1 MMQTLAI
8 LYLLLTTNH
17 LKIVFGDRVPYFS
30 SFNLKGYGFGAETL
44 IKDYVT
50 LQNDPKASLPDSFTI
65 CSSLWVEVINSNSQV
80 FEIYKKNGSNWFML
94 NLATYNRDFNK
105 LSETLKLHYDNPM
118 TEDQEADQEN
128 FRGIPIVPQSWYHI
142 CLGVDTVS
150 GLLRI
155 VVNGEKVVSEEREYF
170 KNTTHWKPDSVAGR
184 ILVFKGFV
192 GGFWYQFRNTFSNL
206 NIFASMMS
214 LEAMITRTAGGEE
227 CSSPGDY
234 LRCLA
239 EYEMIEADMCPQLGG
254 DGMEHYWRGHSR
266 GSGHKG
272 TLSQVVKVAT

>member
-1 MMQTLAI
+1 MMQTLGI

-17 LKIVFGDRVPYFS
+17 LKIVFGDQVPYFS

-80 FEIYKKNGSNWFML
+80 FEIYKKDGSNWFML

-128 FRGIPIVPQSWYHI
+128 FRGIPIVPHSW
-142 CLGVDTVS
+142 
-150 GLLRI
+150 
-155 VVNGEKVVSEEREYF
+155 
-170 KNTTHWKPDSVAGR
+170 
-184 ILVFKGFV
+184 
-192 GGFWYQFRNTFSNL
+192 
-206 NIFASMMS
+206 
-214 LEAMITRTAGGEE
+214 
-227 CSSPGDY
+227 
-234 LRCLA
+234 
-239 EYEMIEADMCPQLGG
+239 
-254 DGMEHYWRGHSR
+254 
-266 GSGHKG
+266 
-272 TLSQVVKVAT
+272 